1 MHRGH
6 LGCCGDCERAWRRR
20 GKPSRDGDAD
30 LCPCDSA
37 ADWRLRIRHR
47 LRCERPISPGRPARE
62 REASKRTGV
71 RAAAANWGQLAVVE
85 RGRKV
90 GL

>member
-37 ADWRLRIRHR
+37 ADRRLRIRHR

-71 RAAAANWGQLAVVE
+71 RAAAAN
-85 RGRKV
+85 
-90 GL
+90 

>member
-37 ADWRLRIRHR
+37 ADRRLRIRHR

-62 REASKRTGV
+62 REASKRTGGKRVCFV
-71 RAAAANWGQLAVVE
+71 RVSEPL
-85 RGRKV
+85 RK
-90 GL
+90 GSR

>member
-20 GKPSRDGDAD
+20 GKPSRNGDAD

-37 ADWRLRIRHR
+37 ADRRLRIRHR
-47 LRCERPISPGRPARE
+47 LRGERPISPGRPARA
-62 REASKRTGV
+62 RQASKRTGGKRVCFV
-71 RAAAANWGQLAVVE
+71 RV
-85 RGRKV
+85 RGPLRR
-90 GL
+90 GSR